1 MTKKEKQYLKEIVD
15 HNKKLL
21 ERVKSGEFNDT
32 YKTERESEV
41 FSVGIELATEL
52 LDNYING

>member
-21 ERVKSGEFNDT
+21 ERVKSGEFNDI
-32 YKTERESEV
+32 YKTEKEREV

-52 LDNYING
+52 LDSYVND